1 MLVLHERKLKYQSI
15 KTEHYH
21 TNIFLLQKLGGAVS
35 GIVWVDA
42 IKVKCIMLRQN
53 YSFAKLIWFYSL
65 AQQLET
71 SNQPSPRGHLFVTQ
85 TIPDI
90 LAQHSDGAQSQ
101 WWNLVRHVHVW
112 FPDPFGLFARK
123 EVWMNGRL
131 GPWKWSVSRVGVWE
145 HVPCFEPLPSI
156 DLSRGEGHVTIRER
170 TVEMK
175 SP

>member
-21 TNIFLLQKLGGAVS
+21 TNIFFLQKLGGAVS

-90 LAQHSDGAQSQ
+90 LAQHSNGAQS
-101 WWNLVRHVHVW
+101 
-112 FPDPFGLFARK
+112 PK
-123 EVWMNGRL
+123 
-131 GPWKWSVSRVGVWE
+131 
-145 HVPCFEPLPSI
+145 CFTSGTW
-156 DLSRGEGHVTIRER
+156 RGTFMSGFQILWVYSQGKKSGWTEDEGHGSEVCHVLGCESMSHVLSHFRRLISAEER
-170 TVEMK
+170 ATWPYVK
-175 SP
+175 GL